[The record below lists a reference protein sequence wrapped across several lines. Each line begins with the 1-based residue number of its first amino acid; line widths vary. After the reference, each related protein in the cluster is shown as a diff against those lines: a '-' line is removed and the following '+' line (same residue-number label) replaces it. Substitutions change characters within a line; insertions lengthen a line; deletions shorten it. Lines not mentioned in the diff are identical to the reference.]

1 MMTEP
6 NRRGFLG
13 FALSGV
19 GAVTVSACSR
29 TDSGDKTVLHGGHGL
44 TEETAGLTP
53 DQAMAK
59 LVDGNARFIAMKH
72 GDPNNSSARLV
83 AVSKGQKP
91 FVGVLG
97 CVDSRVPPELVFDRG
112 LGDIFDTRIAGAI
125 HDDAAVGSL
134 EFGVEEFDIPLL
146 VVLGHSRCGAV
157 TAAAKAVQGGQENPP
172 PGHIGAVVDPILPAV
187 KAVIAQGVTGDAVI
201 DAAAKEVVRRG
212 VADMNESPVL
222 KERLAGGKLKI
233 VGAFYDLD
241 SGKIQFLS

>member
-1 MMTEP
+1 MAAVA
-6 NRRGFLG
+6 GLG
-13 FALSGV
+13 A
-19 GAVTVSACSR
+19 ATASACAR
-29 TDSGDKTVLHGGHGL
+29 TSVIHGERGL

-59 LVDGNARFIAMKH
+59 LTEGNARFVAMTH
-72 GDPNNSSARLV
+72 DDPNNSSSRLM
-83 AVSKGQKP
+83 AVSRGQRP

-134 EFGVEEFDIPLL
+134 EFGVEEFDVPLL

-157 TAAAKAVQGGQENPP
+157 TAAVKAVASGPGAPL
-172 PGHIGAVVDPILPAV
+172 PGHIAAVVDPIIPAV
-187 KAVIAQGVTGDAVI
+187 KAVQAQGITGDAVI
-201 DAAAKEVVRRG
+201 NAAAREVVRRG
-212 VADMNESPVL
+212 VSDMRDSPVL
-222 KERLAGGKLKI
+222 TGRLAGGTLKI

-241 SGKIQFLS
+241 SGKVEFLA